1 MRQHHPGRIV
11 ALNGSVRVHSGLTA
25 GGNGRVMG
33 TARGP
38 LLDLLLTA
46 GALGV
51 VGSAGS
57 SFSEVASLL
66 ALGPPPLANLRVRT
80 PFIKSHQGK
89 VRYHCENRLLTIRR
103 AGFRMA
109 RSHSLR
115 SRHPK
120 PAIVCLT

>member
-1 MRQHHPGRIV
+1 MSYSRIGDNQTLVDAMRQHHPGRIV
-11 ALNGSVRVHSGLTA
+11 ALNESVRVHSGLTE

-80 PFIKSHQGK
+80 PFIKSYQGK
-89 VRYHCENRLLTIRR
+89 VR
-103 AGFRMA
+103 
-109 RSHSLR
+109 S
-115 SRHPK
+115 
-120 PAIVCLT
+120 IVKSTSKLI